1 MTGSSLYQSHRSLLG
16 EDMWAALLRLVPE
29 RQRETRSVLLRQG
42 DPATHVLVLCSGS
55 AAVTRR
61 DGHGQR
67 TLLAVRGAGELL
79 GELSLLDGGVRSAT
93 VIAAEPCRVHTVP
106 APTFETFIN
115 EYGALPALARHAV
128 GRIRESEE
136 IRQELATASVAARLA
151 SALLRLAIA
160 SQGPADR
167 PVVIRLT
174 QEELAQL
181 IGASRNSVVQALAP
195 WRSAGWIRTAPGG
208 GLLLE
213 CCEGLRAVVAKR

>member
-1 MTGSSLYQSHRSLLG
+1 MYQSHRSLLG
-16 EDMWAALLRLVPE
+16 EDMWAALLRLAPE
-29 RQRETRSVLLRQG
+29 RLRETRSVLLRQG
-42 DPATHVLVLCSGS
+42 DPATHVLVLSSGS

-61 DGHGQR
+61 DDHGQR

-106 APTFETFIN
+106 GPTFENFISRH
-115 EYGALPALARHAV
+115 GALHTLARHAV

-136 IRQELATASVAARLA
+136 IRQELATASVTARLA
-151 SALLRLAIA
+151 AALLRLATA
-160 SQGPADR
+160 SEGPADR
-167 PVVIRLT
+167 PVAIRLT

-195 WRSAGWIRTAPGG
+195 WRSAGWICSTPGG

-213 CCEGLRAVVAKR
+213 NLEGLRAVVKDR